1 MYLMFQ
7 IKGENVCVFV
17 EEKYRGQINEKM
29 IQDELERK
37 GMVVEDCYE
46 VQAEELCYYI
56 IDGRVNLPDDVVER
70 IINQK

>member
-46 VQAEELCYYI
+46 VQENELCYYI
-56 IDGRVNLPDDVVER
+56 IDGRVNMTDEAVEK
-70 IINQK
+70 IINKK